1 MDEQKLKQIKD
12 KVNKI
17 AVAMKKIEDAANS
30 EIKHPDDYLQ
40 VCGALMAVC
49 RNMYVSGLGVE
60 GAANMFA
67 AVAETFIVQEEV
79 LNELYYSVDK
89 PTIH

>member
-1 MDEQKLKQIKD
+1 MDEQKLKAIKK
-12 KVNKI
+12 KVEKI
-17 AVAMKKIEDAANS
+17 AISMKKIEDAANS
-30 EIKHPDDYLQ
+30 EIKNPDDYLQ

-49 RNMYVSGLGVE
+49 RNMYVSGLGIE

-67 AVAETFIVQEEV
+67 AVAETFIVQEEIIQ
-79 LNELYYSVDK
+79 ELYYSVDK

>member
-1 MDEQKLKQIKD
+1 MDEQKLKEIKK
-12 KVNKI
+12 KVEKI
-17 AVAMKKIEDAANS
+17 AISMKKIEDAANS
-30 EIKHPDDYLQ
+30 EIKNPDDYLQ

-49 RNMYVSGLGVE
+49 RNMYVSGLGIE

-67 AVAETFIVQEEV
+67 AVAETFIVQEEIIQ
-79 LNELYYSVDK
+79 ELYYSADK